1 MTAPVGEAETRD
13 GDCRVAGESNTGKRK
28 KKKGFGM
35 EEGNLFGGNLES
47 KALSHYKRDEERS
60 DVRFDGI
67 LRLRGVMQEEAD

>member
-47 KALSHYKRDEERS
+47 KALSHYKRD
-60 DVRFDGI
+60 
-67 LRLRGVMQEEAD
+67 